1 VLRRGP
7 ALSPTSVP
15 TPEESFRVVPGPPL
29 RDNQLPRAGIVIL
42 NLDGRHHLKELFESL
57 AAVDYPKDRFEV
69 FLVDNGST
77 DGSIEEMRANF
88 GWVRLIQNERN
99 LGFSVGCNQGAR
111 EARDCEVLV
120 FLNNDMR
127 VDRGWLRELVS
138 PIVRGECQATTGKM
152 LSWDGK
158 RVNSAGGGMNYVGIG
173 IQYGYDEEL
182 DPRYD
187 VPRKTLFACG
197 GSMAIDPKV
206 YRETGG
212 FDEEYFAYYE
222 DVDLGWRMWVQGH
235 ECRYVPTS
243 VCWHHHSSTSSRL
256 PRARVRVLQARN
268 PVLSCVKNYDDLNLS
283 RLLGPIFGL
292 ALRRIWLNSGLENVE
307 PFRIEKAPKALGPGA
322 GMLMELTRWKEHER
336 VRLRR
341 SAAADLI
348 GLNDLLGNWDHWMKR
363 RAEVQA
369 KRRRKDEEIFPLFLK
384 PRWCIETDETY
395 QTLSK
400 RLCELLRLDEV
411 FPPDSIPEPRK

>member
-1 VLRRGP
+1 MSRSEP
-7 ALSPTSVP
+7 SS
-15 TPEESFRVVPGPPL
+15 PEEVHAVTPGPPVA
-29 RDNQLPRAGIVIL
+29 DHDLPRAGIVIL
-42 NLDGRHHLKELFESL
+42 NLDGKHHLRELFDSL
-57 AAVDYPKDRFEV
+57 GAVDYPKDRFEV

-77 DGSIEEMRANF
+77 DGSAEEVAANY
-88 GWVRLIQNERN
+88 GWVRLIANERN
-99 LGFSVGCNQGAR
+99 VGFSAGCNQGAR
-111 EARDCEVLV
+111 AARDAGVLV

-158 RVNSAGGGMNYVGIG
+158 KMNSAGGGMNYVGIG

-206 YRETGG
+206 FEEVGQ
-212 FDEEYFAYYE
+212 FDEEFFAYYE

-235 ECRYVPTS
+235 ECRYAPAS
-243 VCWHHHSSTSSRL
+243 VCYHHHSSTSSRL

-268 PVLSCVKNYDDLNLS
+268 PMLACVKNYDERNLS
-283 RLLGPIFGL
+283 RMLGPMFGL
-292 ALRRIWLNSGLENVE
+292 ALRRIWLNSGMENDE
-307 PFRIEKAPKALGPGA
+307 GFRIEKAPKALGA
-322 GMLMELTRWKEHER
+322 GTPKFLELTRWKEHER
-336 VRLRR
+336 VRLKR

-348 GLNDLLGNWDHWMKR
+348 GINDLLGNWEHWMAKR
-363 RAEVQA
+363 AAVQD
-369 KRRRKDEEIFPLFLK
+369 KRRREDAEIFRLFLK

-400 RLCELLRLDEV
+400 RLCELLRLDDV